1 MLKYSLA
8 CYDNMIFTAVQS
20 LQVEIEV
27 TSEGGLQLHYDLTAD
42 LTQLRIP
49 APQASAEEDDLWKS
63 TCFELFVAVEGDAG
77 YHEFNFSPSGQW
89 AAYAFSNYRE
99 RSEWTSSQ
107 APYISIS
114 QTNNG
119 LLLLEAMITAADIPA
134 NTSGKPLQLGLAAV
148 IEAEDGSC
156 SYWALLHPSDHPD
169 FHHRAGFACI
179 LAAQE

>member
-8 CYDNMIFTAVQS
+8 CYDKMIYTAVQS
-20 LQVEIEV
+20 LQVEVEA
-27 TSEGGLQLHYDLTAD
+27 TPEGGLQLRYDLTAD

-49 APQASAEEDDLWKS
+49 APQVPAEVNDLWKNI
-63 TCFELFVAVEGDAG
+63 CFELFVAVEGDTG

-114 QTNNG
+114 QTNTG
-119 LLLLEAMITAADIPA
+119 HLILEAMITAADIPP
-134 NTSGKPLQLGLAAV
+134 NISGKPLQLGLTAV

-179 LAAQE
+179 LTAQD